1 MAKKKMKAQETSRET
16 SPPSASLK
24 ELSESGYGEK
34 CRAGKSYEYD
44 TLRGRKRGKEA
55 DTADRI
61 WFDDLPPHTD

>member
-1 MAKKKMKAQETSRET
+1 MKAQETSREA
-16 SPPSASLK
+16 SAPSASLK

-34 CRAGKSYEYD
+34 CRTGKSYEYD
-44 TLRGRKRGKEA
+44 TLRGRKRAKEA